1 MSKIPHRLQSVLDY
15 AASKHAEWAAAAE
28 SKCKKEQEEREERE
42 REAKK
47 TLTPHVET
55 LLAYLS
61 ENMEQWKPKSA
72 SSYDLGNGDL
82 ERRVVLA
89 DLPDGGAFQTAW
101 NGGAAGALIG
111 AVMDAEPLLDFY
123 RWADEYIDFILRP
136 LPKECEAAVPI
147 V

>member
-15 AASKHAEWAAAAE
+15 AASKHAEWAAGAE
-28 SKCKKEQEEREERE
+28 SKRKKEQEDREERE

-61 ENMEQWKPKSA
+61 DNMEQWKPTSA
-72 SSYDLGNGDL
+72 SSYDLGNGYL

-101 NGGAAGALIG
+101 NGGTAGAIVD
-111 AVMDAEPLLDFY
+111 AVQAAEPLLSFH
-123 RWADEYIDFILRP
+123 RWADEYIIFILRQP
-136 LPKECEAAVPI
+136 PKECMPAVPT